1 MNWSALP
8 LILFSAVSLTA
19 QRRQREWE
27 CPYADPKLTAMEAE
41 EVAWAACEL
50 PLAAADRNGQI
61 ADLRRA
67 LRTWRQ
73 DDSPT
78 GRIAHGHLL
87 RALAQ
92 RDAVLS
98 PEELTVPD
106 DPALRAVA
114 TMLLLELPDDGPLFF
129 AFRQRQATEVEWEVL
144 GGALALRRHVPF
156 AAELFTAW
164 QPCLR
169 LEVVRSS
176 NQRSTEVRSV
186 ALPRPEP
193 GRMPPLRVGW
203 ARDDRGIL
211 APEFGWPGST
221 SVACLTE
228 RDSGRARLRWLAYLA
243 GEPDPRTFVAGFDTI
258 LLERDQADY
267 RGRLARARERSEKCV
282 ERIAMVFRERH
293 WIPPTRKAPALT
305 VEVLDL
311 RSPDARNA
319 SPLPAIEGITV
330 TMPPP
335 VASPT
340 KTER

>member
-8 LILFSAVSLTA
+8 VILFSALSLIA
-19 QRRQREWE
+19 QQRRREADR
-27 CPYADPKLTAMEAE
+27 PYADPKLTATEAE
-41 EVAWAACEL
+41 EVAWAAHEL
-50 PLAAADRNGQI
+50 PLAAADRHGQI

-92 RDAVLS
+92 REAVLS

-114 TMLLLELPDDGPLFF
+114 TMLLLEIPEDGPLFF

-169 LEVVRSS
+169 LEVVRWS

-186 ALPRPEP
+186 PLPRVERS
-193 GRMPPLRVGW
+193 RMPPLLAGW

-211 APEFGWPGST
+211 APEFVRQGT

-228 RDSGRARLRWLAYLA
+228 RDSWRARLRWLAYLA
-243 GEPDPRTFVAGFDTI
+243 GEPDPRAFVAAFDTI
-258 LLERDQADY
+258 LLERELADY
-267 RGRLARARERSEKCV
+267 RGRVARARERSEKCV
-282 ERIAMVFRERH
+282 ERIATVFRERR
-293 WIPPTRKAPALT
+293 WIPPTRTAPALT

-311 RSPDARNA
+311 RALDARNT
-319 SPLPAIEGITV
+319 SPLPALDGITV
-330 TMPPP
+330 TVPP
-335 VASPT
+335 VESPT
-340 KTER
+340 KTAR